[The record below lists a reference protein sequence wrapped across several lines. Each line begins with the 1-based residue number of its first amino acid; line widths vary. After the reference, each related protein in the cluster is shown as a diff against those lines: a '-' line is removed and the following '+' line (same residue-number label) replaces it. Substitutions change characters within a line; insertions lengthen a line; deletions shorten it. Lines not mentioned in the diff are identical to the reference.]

1 MRCTNCSYPLWD
13 IAARTCPE
21 CGEGFSPAD
30 YEFPPCGV
38 RFCCPA
44 CDHAHEGT
52 DARGQIGPGEFA
64 CAGCKAPMSAAVA
77 VVRLKPGESEPS
89 VVCPDMPW
97 LNRSRHG
104 FWRAWWKT
112 FKLSITSPRILM
124 RRTPPESSWVQAG
137 WYALLCS
144 LIAWFLCTVPLVLHM
159 VIERSPGGFS
169 SNASSRHIAYLYGLS
184 VIYDFLSIII
194 LLPLGIVA
202 AHTMLRITGRVR
214 WPMSRT
220 AQALC
225 YSIGL
230 WKIMMAMVAAIN
242 DAYTRV
248 STVYI
253 GYPVDNTSVYLA
265 ATGYWAILAFF
276 MLSAAQRVSWWR
288 AVLALVPLTAAEW
301 AASELATSVYGAIRM
316 EILKLMF
323 P

>member
-52 DARGQIGPGEFA
+52 DARGQIELGEFA

-112 FKLSITSPRILM
+112 FKFSITSPRILM
-124 RRTPPESSWVQAG
+124 RCTPSESSWVQAV
-137 WYALLCS
+137 WYALVCILTAS
-144 LIAWFLCTVPLVLHM
+144 LLMSLLRGPLWIIAWSRDSLNLGDLLVVLAFSMARHLLWNAWWM
-159 VIERSPGGFS
+159 VVMLLT
-169 SNASSRHIAYLYGLS
+169 HIATSHASLRLTGKAQ
-184 VIYDFLSIII
+184 
-194 LLPLGIVA
+194 G
-202 AHTMLRITGRVR
+202 TMR
-214 WPMSRT
+214 RT
-220 AQALC
+220 TQALC
-225 YSIGL
+225 YSMGL
-230 WKIMMAMVAAIN
+230 YLIVASSIEASMFAFDIISNYSGYSQVYIYLKVSIVISWAIFAMIMLVEAQRVSCLRALLAMLAMVAATWLLAEVEETIVW
-242 DAYTRV
+242 R
-248 STVYI
+248 YI
-253 GYPVDNTSVYLA
+253 LN
-265 ATGYWAILAFF
+265 
-276 MLSAAQRVSWWR
+276 
-288 AVLALVPLTAAEW
+288 
-301 AASELATSVYGAIRM
+301 
-316 EILKLMF
+316 K
-323 P
+323 